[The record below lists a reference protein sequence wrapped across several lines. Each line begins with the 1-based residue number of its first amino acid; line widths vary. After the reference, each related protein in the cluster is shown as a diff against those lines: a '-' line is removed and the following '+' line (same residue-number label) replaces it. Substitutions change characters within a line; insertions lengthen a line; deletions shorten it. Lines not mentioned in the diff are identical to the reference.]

1 MSIYRVKVE
10 PGGASP
16 ILVTQCLVTEWN
28 HVTVTECPFPASLS
42 LCVSQVLNGVQIQA
56 FSPPHHHLEKI
67 KGAIL
72 TPDYLIPVVGSIG
85 DFQLL

>member
-1 MSIYRVKVE
+1 MSVYRVKGE

-28 HVTVTECPFPASLS
+28 HVNVTECPFPASLS
-42 LCVSQVLNGVQIQA
+42 LCVCEVKSQVLNAVQIQP

-67 KGAIL
+67 KG
-72 TPDYLIPVVGSIG
+72 S
-85 DFQLL
+85 